1 MRSVMP
7 KTGASLTADGRQYDG
22 CVPAIA
28 TDVYDIPQELADLRD
43 MIRRLAQERI
53 APRAADIDRTALY
66 PTDVRELLA
75 EHDVLGLPFEEEYGG
90 TGTGTL
96 MLQMAVEEI
105 AKACASSALILMVQ
119 ELGTLPIA
127 RFGTEQQKLRWLPR
141 CASGEWSPAFA
152 LSEPEAGSDPASLR
166 TTAVRDGDEWVING
180 QKNWITNA
188 GVADFYLVFAK
199 TDREGNRS
207 SAFVVEADREGFDPG
222 KLEHKLGIKGSPTGS
237 PSFTDVRVPADN
249 LIGVEGKGLSIALA
263 TLERTRLGAAAQA
276 VGIAQGA
283 TDYAAQYARDR
294 IAFGKPINALQGIQ
308 FKLADM
314 ETRTA
319 AARELLY
326 KACAKADRREA
337 DLAKYSSMAKLF
349 ASDTAMAVTLE
360 AIQILGGYGYVNEYP
375 VERMMRDAKITQIYE
390 GTNEIQR
397 VVIARAMK

>member
-1 MRSVMP
+1 MGPVP
-7 KTGASLTADGRQYDG
+7 VTTTG
-22 CVPAIA
+22 
-28 TDVYDIPQELADLRD
+28 VYDVPQELVDLRD

-53 APRAADIDRTALY
+53 APRAADIDRSGEY
-66 PTDVRELLA
+66 PTDVRELLS
-75 EHDVLGLPFEEEYGG
+75 EHDVLGLPFDEEHGG

-96 MLQMAVEEI
+96 MLQIAVEEI

-127 RFGTEQQKLRWLPR
+127 LFGSEEQKAHWLPR

-152 LSEPEAGSDPASLR
+152 LSEPEAGSDVAALR
-166 TTAVRDGDEWVING
+166 TTAVRDGEAWVING

-188 GVADFYLVFAK
+188 GVADFYIVFAK
-199 TDREGNRS
+199 TDREANRS

-237 PSFTDVRVPADN
+237 PSFTDVRVPAAN
-249 LIGVEGKGLSIALA
+249 LIGPEGKGMSVALA

-283 TDYAAQYARDR
+283 TDYAAQYARER

-326 KACAKADRREA
+326 KACAKADRREP
-337 DLAKYSSMAKLF
+337 DLGKYSSMAKLF

-360 AIQILGGYGYVNEYP
+360 AIQILGGYGYVNDYP

-397 VVIARAMK
+397 VVIARSMR